1 MLVLALETVTRAG
14 SVALVDGSACDAT
27 TGDPARTHGERLPHD
42 VTDWL
47 ARHGRSIADVD
58 LFAVI
63 AGPGSFTGLRVG
75 IAAIQGFALSRSR
88 AVVAVPTL
96 DAMAHGWLSRTTL
109 VDRRILVAC
118 LDGQRGEVFA
128 AGWEVAPGHPL
139 DDARVVFDPRVS
151 PPDRLV
157 RDLRSCAERA
167 PLTIIGD
174 GARRYAAIFTA
185 PDSAVPMEIADV
197 PVPLA
202 AVAAR
207 IAAAHPD
214 RAVAPHALRPIYIR
228 RPDAV
233 LARDRAHARAQAAA
247 DEFAGFTIDRAITR
261 EELAAVEALQRQTF
275 TNPWAAES
283 IRWELEHTDV
293 ARLYVMRAADRRVV
307 AYCACWIVFDEL
319 HINSLAV
326 DPSWRRRGLARRLL
340 RTVLS
345 EAVASGAQ
353 SATLEVRRSN
363 EAARG
368 LYEGLGF
375 RVDGVRRDYYQ
386 HPREDALILW
396 NRQLTQEPAV

>member
-14 SVALVDGSACDAT
+14 SVALMDGDVCEAT
-27 TGDPARTHGERLPHD
+27 TGDATRTHGERLPHD

-88 AVVAVPTL
+88 AVVPVPTL
-96 DAMAHGWLSRTTL
+96 DALAHGWLGHAPL
-109 VDRRILVAC
+109 AGPGLLVAC
-118 LDGQRGEVFA
+118 LDGQRGEVFSA
-128 AGWEVAPGHPL
+128 AWEVAPGQSL
-139 DDARVVFDPRVS
+139 EDARVVFDPRVT
-151 PPDRLV
+151 PPEPLV
-157 RDLRSCAERA
+157 ADLRQRSDKGI
-167 PLTIIGD
+167 TIVGD
-174 GARRYAAIFTA
+174 GARRYASIFNA
-185 PDSAVPMEIADV
+185 ANLPLEIADA

-202 AVAAR
+202 GVAAR
-207 IAAAHPD
+207 LAMAHPD

-233 LARDRAHARAQAAA
+233 LARDRAQARARAGE
-247 DEFAGFTIDRAITR
+247 DPIAGFTIDRAVTR
-261 EELAAVEALQRQTF
+261 EELAAVESLQRQTF

-283 IRWELEHTDV
+283 IKWELENTDV
-293 ARLYVMRAADRRVV
+293 ARLYVMRATDQRVV

-326 DPSWRRRGLARRLL
+326 DPAWRRRGLARRLL
-340 RTVLS
+340 VS
-345 EAVASGAQ
+345 VFGDAVASGAQ

-363 EAARG
+363 EAARA

-375 RVDGVRRDYYQ
+375 KVDGVRRDYYQ

-396 NRQLTQEPAV
+396 NRQLPAEATV

>member
-14 SVALVDGSACDAT
+14 SVALMDGDMCEAT

-47 ARHGRSIADVD
+47 ARHGKSIADVD

-75 IAAIQGFALSRSR
+75 MAAIQGFALSRRR
-88 AVVAVPTL
+88 AVVPVPTL
-96 DAMAHGWLSRTTL
+96 DALAHGWLGHQAL
-109 VDRRILVAC
+109 AQRRLLVAC
-118 LDGQRGEVFA
+118 LDGQRGEVFS
-128 AGWEVAPGHPL
+128 AGWEVAPGQSL
-139 DDARVVFDPRVS
+139 ADARVVFDPRVT
-151 PPDRLV
+151 PPETLLA
-157 RDLRSCAERA
+157 DLRACAGRA
-167 PLTIIGD
+167 PITIVGD
-174 GARRYAAIFTA
+174 GARRYASVLGV
-185 PDSAVPMEIADV
+185 PDLPLEIADT

-202 AVAAR
+202 GVAAR
-207 IAAAHPD
+207 LAAAHPE
-214 RAVAPHALRPIYIR
+214 RGVRPHALRPIYIR

-233 LARDRAHARAQAAA
+233 LARDRAHARAQASQ
-247 DEFAGFTIDRAITR
+247 DPLAGFTIDRAVTR
-261 EELAAVEALQRQTF
+261 EELAAVESLQRQTF

-283 IRWELEHTDV
+283 IKWELENTDV
-293 ARLYVMRAADRRVV
+293 ARLYVMRAPDRRVV

-326 DPSWRRRGLARRLL
+326 DPVWRRRGLARRLL
-340 RTVLS
+340 MNVL
-345 EAVASGAQ
+345 ADAATSGAQ

-363 EAARG
+363 EAARA

-396 NRQLTQEPAV
+396 NRHLAAEAAV